1 MLKIAF
7 HLFLIF
13 FTLIEPRAFALSID
27 DLIAHNKRP
36 TGVVIEIVSGDR
48 TLLNTLLPGLNEDIH
63 RLRKKYPDLPIA
75 IVSHGQEQ
83 FMLTNNNRSE
93 AEQTHAIVKQL
104 TNNENIDVTI
114 DYFGDSDLAKE
125 LYRSPVK
132 GKVKIPRRGSIK
144 VPHQFQYSQAG
155 TNTVTYIIKYDGKEL
170 SRWSGKVTVIP

>member
-104 TNNENIDVTI
+104 TNNENIDVHVCGTYASWFGVSEDDFPDYVDVTPAGPVQINNYEELGYELITI
-114 DYFGDSDLAKE
+114 
-125 LYRSPVK
+125 P
-132 GKVKIPRRGSIK
+132 
-144 VPHQFQYSQAG
+144 
-155 TNTVTYIIKYDGKEL
+155 
-170 SRWSGKVTVIP
+170 

>member
-13 FTLIEPRAFALSID
+13 FTLTEPRAFALSID

-104 TNNENIDVTI
+104 TNNENIDVHVCGTYASWFGVSEDDFPDYVDVTPAGPVQINNYEELGYELITI
-114 DYFGDSDLAKE
+114 
-125 LYRSPVK
+125 P
-132 GKVKIPRRGSIK
+132 
-144 VPHQFQYSQAG
+144 
-155 TNTVTYIIKYDGKEL
+155 
-170 SRWSGKVTVIP
+170 